1 MNLITK
7 FKRKGLVHIKN
18 FFSDEEI
25 KIINNTAKERLDQK
39 FDFIYLINK
48 NKIESSF
55 LNKKKFNDLKQ
66 EIIQLCGDQDFK
78 INSLENF
85 IETFIPLIKIQPQQY
100 YLEKLHGLFIENHQ
114 SNTDMLF
121 DRTYS
126 EIFLDNKILDVYRE
140 LLQTDRITYYGES
153 HVDFNKPSKKG
164 LMKNTSRSWH
174 TDDWPNHLENTSES
188 TYNIRGAVFY
198 NSNSN
203 NSGGTK
209 FLPGSHYYIRPIKLL
224 KKIFKKILFKKD
236 MQNSILNTRVLIPK
250 NIFPSSK
257 DFILWDKRLFH
268 SAWAVKI
275 KKFPKLVLSPFLED
289 FLTLNDSCK
298 FLIEKNSFPRSLA
311 NLDFGKQGKSLDKYL
326 DVYGSRPDYRNYW
339 KDKKVLINNEFINKL
354 NNKNISFS
362 DQAIKISEMNN

>member
-1 MNLITK
+1 MFT
-7 FKRKGLVHIKN
+7 
-18 FFSDEEI
+18 
-25 KIINNTAKERLDQK
+25 
-39 FDFIYLINK
+39 
-48 NKIESSF
+48 
-55 LNKKKFNDLKQ
+55 
-66 EIIQLCGDQDFK
+66 
-78 INSLENF
+78 
-85 IETFIPLIKIQPQQY
+85 
-100 YLEKLHGLFIENHQ
+100 ENHQ
-114 SNTDMLF
+114 SNTDILF

-153 HVDFNKPSKKG
+153 HVDFNKPPKKG
-164 LMKNTSRSWH
+164 LMKTTSRSWH
-174 TDDWPNHLENTSES
+174 TDDWPNQLQNTSES

-209 FLPGSHYYIRPIKLL
+209 FLPGSHYYIKPINLL
-224 KKIFKKILFKKD
+224 KKMLKKILFKKD
-236 MQNSILNTRVLIPK
+236 MQNSILNTRVMIPK

-289 FLTLNDSCK
+289 FLTLNDSYK
-298 FLIEKNSFPRSLA
+298 SLIEKNSFPRSLA
-311 NLDFGKQGKSLDKYL
+311 NLDFGKQSKSLDRYL
-326 DVYGSRPDYRNYW
+326 SVYGGRPDYKNYW
-339 KDKKVLINNEFINKL
+339 KDKKILVNDAFITKL

-362 DQAIKISEMNN
+362 SKAIKISEMND